1 MISKSLIKLI
11 DEAIVPAVLLILVK
25 GIGLFA
31 TVVFFNLP
39 FTLEYRSIFGLLPS
53 FRFATLQG
61 YITAENY
68 SNLAMFAAVTAGAI
82 IVILKAHFLHE
93 SHIHPKLHARLI
105 ALNLERLVQSSYHL
119 YHQAAIWL
127 IFLWLTF
134 GFLTLS
140 SVAKITYPQITIAA
154 FLVVANL
161 SWIFALDLEKEIEIS
176 KGKI

>member
-1 MISKSLIKLI
+1 MVAKSLVKLI
-11 DEAIVPAVLLILVK
+11 DEAIVPALLLILVK
-25 GIGLFA
+25 GMGLFL
-31 TVVFFNLP
+31 TVFFLKLP
-39 FTLEYRSIFGLLPS
+39 FDLEFRSIFGLLPS

-68 SNLAMFAAVTAGAI
+68 SNLAMFAVVAAGAI

-127 IFLWLTF
+127 IFLWLTC

-140 SVAKITYPQITIAA
+140 SIAKITYPQITIAA
-154 FLVVANL
+154 FLVTANL
-161 SWIFALDLEKEIEIS
+161 SWVFVLDLEKEIEIS
-176 KGKI
+176 KGKL

>member
-11 DEAIVPAVLLILVK
+11 DEAIVPALLLILAK

-53 FRFATLQG
+53 FRFATLQA

-68 SNLAMFAAVTAGAI
+68 SNLAMFAAVAAGTI

-93 SHIHPKLHARLI
+93 SHIHPRLHAKLLG
-105 ALNLERLVQSSYHL
+105 LNLERLVQSSYHL

-127 IFLWLTF
+127 IFLWLTV
-134 GFLTLS
+134 GFLVIS
-140 SVAKITYPQITIAA
+140 SIAEITYTQITLAA
-154 FLVVANL
+154 FLVSANL
-161 SWIFALDLEKEIEIS
+161 SWVFALDIEKEIELS
-176 KGKI
+176 KGEL

>member
-11 DEAIVPAVLLILVK
+11 DEAIVPAVFLILAK
-25 GIGLFA
+25 GTGLFL
-31 TVVFFNLP
+31 TVFFLKLH
-39 FTLEYRSIFGLLPS
+39 FDLEFRSIFGLLPS

-68 SNLAMFAAVTAGAI
+68 SNLAMFAVVAAGAI

-105 ALNLERLVQSSYHL
+105 ALNLERFVQSSYHL
-119 YHQAAIWL
+119 YHQATIWL
-127 IFLWLTF
+127 IFLWLTC

-140 SVAKITYPQITIAA
+140 SIAKITYPQITIAA
-154 FLVVANL
+154 FLVAANL
-161 SWIFALDLEKEIEIS
+161 SWVFALDLEKEIEIS
-176 KGKI
+176 KGKL

>member
-1 MISKSLIKLI
+1 MISKSLVKLI
-11 DEAIVPAVLLILVK
+11 DEAIVPAVFLILAK

-31 TVVFFNLP
+31 TVVFLDLQ
-39 FTLEYRSIFGLLPS
+39 FTLEYRSIFGILPS

-68 SNLAMFAAVTAGAI
+68 SNLAMFAAVAAGTI

-105 ALNLERLVQSSYHL
+105 SLNMERLVQSSYHL

-127 IFLWLTF
+127 VFLWLTV

-140 SVAKITYPQITIAA
+140 SIAKITYPQITIAA
-154 FLVVANL
+154 FLTAANL
-161 SWIFALDLEKEIEIS
+161 SWVFALDIEKEIELS
-176 KGKI
+176 KGKL

>member
-1 MISKSLIKLI
+1 MVAKSLVKLI
-11 DEAIVPAVLLILVK
+11 DEAIVPALLLILVK
-25 GIGLFA
+25 GMGLFA

-53 FRFATLQG
+53 FRFVTLQA

-68 SNLAMFAAVTAGAI
+68 SNLAMFVAVAAGAI

-105 ALNLERLVQSSYHL
+105 SLNLERLVQSSYHL

-140 SVAKITYPQITIAA
+140 SIAKITYPQITIAA
-154 FLVVANL
+154 FLVAANL
-161 SWIFALDLEKEIEIS
+161 SWVFALDLEKEIELS
-176 KGKI
+176 KEKL

>member
-11 DEAIVPAVLLILVK
+11 DEAILPALLLILVK

-39 FTLEYRSIFGLLPS
+39 FTLEYRSIFGILPS
-53 FRFATLQG
+53 FRFATLQA

-68 SNLAMFAAVTAGAI
+68 SNLAMFAAVAAGAI

-105 ALNLERLVQSSYHL
+105 SLNLERLAQSSYHL
-119 YHQAAIWL
+119 YHQAAIWI
-127 IFLWLTF
+127 IFLWLTC

-140 SVAKITYPQITIAA
+140 SIAKITYPQITIAA
-154 FLVVANL
+154 FLVAANL
-161 SWIFALDLEKEIEIS
+161 SWVFALDVEKEIELS
-176 KGKI
+176 GGKV

>member
-1 MISKSLIKLI
+1 MVAKSLIKLI
-11 DEAIVPAVLLILVK
+11 DEAILPALLLILAK
-25 GIGLFA
+25 GVGLFA
-31 TVVFFNLP
+31 TIVFFNLP

-68 SNLAMFAAVTAGAI
+68 SNLAMFAAVAAGAI

-105 ALNLERLVQSSYHL
+105 SLNMERLVQSSYHL
-119 YHQAAIWL
+119 YHQATIWL

-140 SVAKITYPQITIAA
+140 SIAKITYPQITIAS
-154 FLVVANL
+154 FLISANL
-161 SWIFALDLEKEIEIS
+161 SWVFALDIEKEIELS
-176 KGKI
+176 RSQ

>member
-1 MISKSLIKLI
+1 MISKSLVKLI
-11 DEAIVPAVLLILVK
+11 DEAILPAVFLILAK
-25 GIGLFA
+25 GIGIFA
-31 TVVFFNLP
+31 TVVFLNLQ
-39 FTLEYRSIFGLLPS
+39 FTLEYRSILGLLPS
-53 FRFATLQG
+53 WRFATLQD

-82 IVILKAHFLHE
+82 VVILKGHFLHE
-93 SHIHPKLHARLI
+93 NHIHPKLHARLI

-140 SVAKITYPQITIAA
+140 SIAKITYPQITIAA
-154 FLVVANL
+154 FLISANL
-161 SWIFALDLEKEIEIS
+161 SWVFALDIEKEIELT
-176 KGKI
+176 KGHI

>member
-1 MISKSLIKLI
+1 MAKSLIKLI
-11 DEAIVPAVLLILVK
+11 DEAIVPALLLILAK

-31 TVVFFNLP
+31 TVIFFNLP

-61 YITAENY
+61 YTTAENY
-68 SNLAMFAAVTAGAI
+68 SNLAMFAAVAAGAV
-82 IVILKAHFLHE
+82 IVVLKAHYLHE
-93 SHIHPKLHARLI
+93 SHISPRLHARLI

-119 YHQAAIWL
+119 YHQAGIWL
-127 IFLWLTF
+127 VFLWLTF

-154 FLVVANL
+154 FLVTANL
-161 SWIFALDLEKEIEIS
+161 SWVFALDIEKEVEIS
-176 KGKI
+176 KAKL

>member
-31 TVVFFNLP
+31 TVVFLNLQ

-53 FRFATLQG
+53 FRFATLQA

-68 SNLAMFAAVTAGAI
+68 SNLAMFAAVAAGANT
-82 IVILKAHFLHE
+82 VILKAHFLHE
-93 SHIHPKLHARLI
+93 SH
-105 ALNLERLVQSSYHL
+105 NHL
-119 YHQAAIWL
+119 YHQATIWL
-127 IFLWLTF
+127 VFLWLTF

-140 SVAKITYPQITIAA
+140 SIAKITYPQITIAA
-154 FLVVANL
+154 FLIVANL
-161 SWIFALDLEKEIEIS
+161 SWVFALDIEKEIELS
-176 KGKI
+176 RSQ

>member
-1 MISKSLIKLI
+1 MVAKSLVKFI

-31 TVVFFNLP
+31 TVVFLNLQ
-39 FTLEYRSIFGLLPS
+39 FTLEYRSIFGILPS

-68 SNLAMFAAVTAGAI
+68 SNLAMFAAVAAGAV
-82 IVILKAHFLHE
+82 IVVLKAHYLHE

-105 ALNLERLVQSSYHL
+105 ALKLERLAQSSYHL

-127 IFLWLTF
+127 VFLWLTF

-140 SVAKITYPQITIAA
+140 SIAKITYPQITIVA
-154 FLVVANL
+154 FLISANL
-161 SWIFALDLEKEIEIS
+161 SWVFALDLEKEIELS
-176 KGKI
+176 REKV

>member
-11 DEAIVPAVLLILVK
+11 DEAILPALLLILAK
-25 GIGLFA
+25 GVGLFA
-31 TVVFFNLP
+31 TIVFFNLP

-68 SNLAMFAAVTAGAI
+68 SNLAMFAAVAAGAV
-82 IVILKAHFLHE
+82 IVVLKAHYLHE

-105 ALNLERLVQSSYHL
+105 ALKLERLAQSSYHL

-127 IFLWLTF
+127 VFLWLTF

-140 SVAKITYPQITIAA
+140 SIAKITYPQITIVA
-154 FLVVANL
+154 FLISANL
-161 SWIFALDLEKEIEIS
+161 SWVFALDLEKEIELS
-176 KGKI
+176 REKV

>member
-1 MISKSLIKLI
+1 MVAKSLVKLI
-11 DEAIVPAVLLILVK
+11 DEAIVPALLLILVK
-25 GIGLFA
+25 GMGLFL
-31 TVVFFNLP
+31 TVFFLKLP
-39 FTLEYRSIFGLLPS
+39 FDLEFRSIFGILPS

-61 YITAENY
+61 YIAAENY
-68 SNLAMFAAVTAGAI
+68 SNLAMFVAVAAGAI

-140 SVAKITYPQITIAA
+140 SIAKITYPQITIAA
-154 FLVVANL
+154 FLISANL
-161 SWIFALDLEKEIEIS
+161 SWVFALDIEKEIELS
-176 KGKI
+176 RSQ

>member
-11 DEAIVPAVLLILVK
+11 DEAIVPAVLMIIIK

-39 FTLEYRSIFGLLPS
+39 FTLEYRSIFGILPS
-53 FRFATLQG
+53 FRFATLQA

-68 SNLAMFAAVTAGAI
+68 SNLAMFAAVAAGAI

-105 ALNLERLVQSSYHL
+105 ALKLERLAQSSYHL
-119 YHQAAIWL
+119 YHQATIWL
-127 IFLWLTF
+127 VFLWLTV

-140 SVAKITYPQITIAA
+140 SIAKITYPQITIAA
-154 FLVVANL
+154 FLVAANL
-161 SWIFALDLEKEIEIS
+161 SWVFALDVEKEIELS
-176 KGKI
+176 KGHI

>member
-1 MISKSLIKLI
+1 MVAKSLVKLI

-31 TVVFFNLP
+31 TVFFFNLS

-53 FRFATLQG
+53 FRFATLQA

-68 SNLAMFAAVTAGAI
+68 SNLAMFAAVAAGTI

-127 IFLWLTF
+127 IFLWLSV

-140 SVAKITYPQITIAA
+140 SITKITYPQITLAA
-154 FLVVANL
+154 FLIAANL
-161 SWIFALDLEKEIEIS
+161 SWVFALDLEKEIELS
-176 KGKI
+176 KGEL

>member
-11 DEAIVPAVLLILVK
+11 DEAILPALLLILAK
-25 GIGLFA
+25 GVGLFA
-31 TVVFFNLP
+31 TIVFFNLP

-68 SNLAMFAAVTAGAI
+68 SNLAMFCVVAAGAI
-82 IVILKAHFLHE
+82 VVILKAHFLHE
-93 SHIHPKLHARLI
+93 SHISPRLHARLI
-105 ALNLERLVQSSYHL
+105 SLNLERLAQSSYHL

-127 IFLWLTF
+127 VFLWLTF

-140 SVAKITYPQITIAA
+140 SIAKITYPQITIVA
-154 FLVVANL
+154 FLISANL
-161 SWIFALDLEKEIEIS
+161 SWVFALDLEKENELS
-176 KGKI
+176 REKV

>member
-11 DEAIVPAVLLILVK
+11 DEAILPALLLILAK
-25 GIGLFA
+25 GVGLFA
-31 TVVFFNLP
+31 TIVFFNLP

-68 SNLAMFAAVTAGAI
+68 SNLAMFAAVAAGSI
-82 IVILKAHFLHE
+82 VVILKAHFLHE
-93 SHIHPKLHARLI
+93 SHIHPKLHSRLI
-105 ALNLERLVQSSYHL
+105 ALNLERLGQSSYHL

-127 IFLWLTF
+127 IFLWLTV

-140 SVAKITYPQITIAA
+140 SIAKITYPQITIVA
-154 FLVVANL
+154 FLISANL
-161 SWIFALDLEKEIEIS
+161 SWVFALDLEKEIELS
-176 KGKI
+176 REKV

>member
-11 DEAIVPAVLLILVK
+11 DEAIVPAVLMIIIK

-39 FTLEYRSIFGLLPS
+39 FTLEYRSIFGILPS
-53 FRFATLQG
+53 FRFATLQA

-68 SNLAMFAAVTAGAI
+68 SNLAMFAAVAAGAI

-93 SHIHPKLHARLI
+93 SHISPRLHARLI
-105 ALNLERLVQSSYHL
+105 SLNLERLAQSSYHL
-119 YHQAAIWL
+119 YHQATIWL
-127 IFLWLTF
+127 VFLWLTF

-140 SVAKITYPQITIAA
+140 SIAKITYPQITIAA
-154 FLVVANL
+154 FLVAANL
-161 SWIFALDLEKEIEIS
+161 SWVFALDIEKEIELS
-176 KGKI
+176 RSQ